1 MAGGFLRS
9 FSVSLYEQA
18 IDAYSARFE
27 NLPFINDIVKNAV
40 LLDSFGLKNGK
51 SPNSL
56 LMHSLYA
63 VADVGNGQEVAKLLV
78 EEMNDPSS
86 GTTKKRSYQ
95 PQNIEKAFAA
105 SVRVQGKAPSSVTNT
120 ANAVRTIAVLF
131 SNVKQKDRPVYSN
144 TSDASI
150 SGPISGR
157 TSKKSMRC
165 SRAYRWA

>member
-1 MAGGFLRS
+1 MNRRLTHTVPGS
-9 FSVSLYEQA
+9 M
-18 IDAYSARFE
+18 
-27 NLPFINDIVKNAV
+27 NLPFINDVVKNAV

-63 VADVGNGQEVAKLLV
+63 VADIGNGQEVVKLLV
-78 EEMNDPSS
+78 EEMNAPGS
-86 GTTKKRSYQ
+86 GTTKKRFYQ

-105 SVRVQGKAPSSVTNT
+105 SVRVQGKSTSSAPSSVTNT
-120 ANAVRTIAVLF
+120 ANAIRTIAVLF

>member
-1 MAGGFLRS
+1 MNRRLTRTVPGS
-9 FSVSLYEQA
+9 M
-18 IDAYSARFE
+18 

-51 SPNSL
+51 SPDSL
-56 LMHSLYA
+56 LMLSLYA
-63 VADVGNGQEVAKLLV
+63 VADIGNGQEVVKLLV
-78 EEMNDPSS
+78 EEMNDPGS
-86 GTTKKRSYQ
+86 GTTKKRFYQ

-105 SVRVQGKAPSSVTNT
+105 SVRVQGKATSSAPSSVTNT
-120 ANAVRTIAVLF
+120 ANAVRTIADLF

>member
-1 MAGGFLRS
+1 MNRRLMRTVPGS
-9 FSVSLYEQA
+9 M
-18 IDAYSARFE
+18 

-78 EEMNDPSS
+78 EEMNAPGS

-120 ANAVRTIAVLF
+120 ANAICTIAVLF

-150 SGPISGR
+150 SGPISGE